1 MKKIYLLVI
10 ILLAFSVYMGCK
22 KDDNKD
28 DGGEP
33 CPGTPTVTYEG
44 QVYNTVLIGHQ
55 CWFRENLNVGTMIK
69 GKDDMIDNGIIE
81 KYCYD
86 NDPAN
91 CNEYGGLY
99 QWNEMMEYDTTAGV
113 QGICPSGWHLPTD
126 GEWTIMA
133 DLLGG
138 AIVAGG
144 KMKETGTAYWKPPNA
159 GATNESGFTALP
171 GGNRISDGFIELGNS
186 ASYWSSSAYHSNWVY
201 FRLLVYDTPYLSLSS
216 GANKIRGYSVH
227 CVKNLKF
234 DI

>member
-1 MKKIYLLVI
+1 MKKNYLLAI
-10 ILLAFSVYMGCK
+10 ILLAFSIYMGCK
-22 KDDNKD
+22 KDENKD
-28 DGGEP
+28 DGGDP
-33 CPGTPTVTYEG
+33 CPGTPTVAYEG

-55 CWFRENLNVGTMIK
+55 CWFKENLNVGNMIK
-69 GKDDMIDNGIIE
+69 GKDDMTDNGVIE

-99 QWNEMMEYDTTAGV
+99 QWNEMMEYSTTAGE

-133 DLLGG
+133 NLLGG

-144 KMKETGTAYWKPPNA
+144 KMKETGTTHWLSPNT

-171 GGNRISDGFIELGNS
+171 GGHLVNFITMDFYHIKFY
-186 ASYWSSSAYHSNWVY
+186 AFFWSSTVMDSLCAIRRRMTNNDNVI
-201 FRLLVYDTPYLSLSS
+201 FRVDDNRMK
-216 GANKIRGYSVH
+216 AYSVR
-227 CVKNLKF
+227 CIK
-234 DI
+234 D

>member
-1 MKKIYLLVI
+1 MKKNYLIAI

-22 KDDNKD
+22 KDDEFNCGD
-28 DGGEP
+28 TFIYSRDG
-33 CPGTPTVTYEG
+33 
-44 QVYNTVLIGHQ
+44 QNYNTILIGDQ
-55 CWFRENLNVGTMIK
+55 CWMAENLNVGDIINDTLKMK
-69 GKDDMIDNGIIE
+69 YNGIIE

-144 KMKETGTAYWKPPNA
+144 KMKETSTAYWKPPNA